1 MLVSA
6 KSVEAFFVFC
16 LKLTERLMGVNTTIS
31 AIFAIVS
38 IFTGNIL
45 SEDRGPILLKHGDL
59 TLQFFEKVR
68 LGKSEVLAH
77 RKREECNAEQE

>member
-1 MLVSA
+1 MLVGA
-6 KSVEAFFVFC
+6 GSVEAFFAVF
-16 LKLTERLMGVNTTIS
+16 LVLAEGLMGVYTTIS

-45 SEDRGPILLKHGDL
+45 SKDRGPILLKHGDL

-77 RKREECNAEQE
+77 RKIEK

>member
-6 KSVEAFFVFC
+6 GSVKAFFGVF
-16 LKLTERLMGVNTTIS
+16 LILAERLVGVYTTIS

-45 SEDRGPILLKHGDL
+45 SEDRGPILFKLGDL
-59 TLQFFEKVR
+59 TLQFFEKAR

-77 RKREECNAEQE
+77 RKREE